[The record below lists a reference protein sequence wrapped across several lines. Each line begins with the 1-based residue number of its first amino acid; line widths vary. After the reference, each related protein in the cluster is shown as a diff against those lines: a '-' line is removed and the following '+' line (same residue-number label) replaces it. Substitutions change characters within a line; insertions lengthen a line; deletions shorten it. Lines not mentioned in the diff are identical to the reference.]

1 MTLVFSKFL
10 RIKLYHF
17 TKSKQKMIS
26 RKYIK
31 TNMYAFT
38 FHSSQQPTKM
48 YTKNKTSKP
57 HIETRKDLNVLPSFN
72 NDQTR

>member
-1 MTLVFSKFL
+1 
-10 RIKLYHF
+10 
-17 TKSKQKMIS
+17 MIS